1 MSVSSAHEAQPIVA
15 GTRTGITTLDAV
27 TCGGTGFET
36 GADEAVS
43 AGTVSL
49 AATTTTALPY
59 SLLDGAAKLS
69 SARGTLSASTRV
81 LDMVAGVVDPALG
94 AATPSGST
102 TYGGNFEA
110 ELVRIAR

>member
-1 MSVSSAHEAQPIVA
+1 V
-15 GTRTGITTLDAV
+15 GRNRLRD
-27 TCGGTGFET
+27 
-36 GADEAVS
+36 GADVAVS
-43 AGTVSL
+43 AGTGCL

-110 ELVRIAR
+110 ALVRIAR